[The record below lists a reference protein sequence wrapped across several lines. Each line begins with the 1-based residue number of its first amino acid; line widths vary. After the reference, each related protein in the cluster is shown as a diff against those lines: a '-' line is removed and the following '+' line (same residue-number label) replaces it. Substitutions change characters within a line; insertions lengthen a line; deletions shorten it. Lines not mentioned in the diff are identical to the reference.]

1 MREGDSE
8 GCEAIEDGDP
18 DMNFGDLAVE
28 ITSAQALS
36 QQLDAVHFR
45 LNAASSMIT
54 APSFP
59 DSPSEMPASPQ
70 SFVSGDS
77 SC

>member
-8 GCEAIEDGDP
+8 GCEAIEDSDS
-18 DMNFGDLAVE
+18 DMNFGDLTVE
-28 ITSAQALS
+28 IASCQTPA

-54 APSFP
+54 TPLSP
-59 DSPSEMPASPQ
+59 DSPPEMSASP
-70 SFVSGDS
+70 
-77 SC
+77 